1 MITQEPH
8 HLMYRPQATSS
19 HARVTTT
26 SVWPVVALVALF
38 ALGTASTA
46 EAQDSVF
53 EWENATEFSFV
64 TTSGN
69 ASSSTLGLK
78 SILDGKSE
86 VSAFKFELGGI
97 RAESNFTDRS
107 AVANGSGGFTISEVT
122 RTEQSAENYFARSRF
137 DQNLGENNF
146 FAFGGAGW
154 ERNTFAGFN
163 NRFSFV
169 AGIGDAWVDNDQT
182 LFKTDIGGTYTIQK
196 DVDPTPGASDGFGGL
211 RATIELRRALN
222 QTTEFKSTMVAD
234 ENLSNTDDLRLDW
247 TSSLSVALSEGL
259 AFSTSYRLIF
269 DNDPAQIG
277 VPVLDAPNGTPT
289 GAQTLIPSNGTDGF
303 LTLSLVIKL

>member
-1 MITQEPH
+1 MSRAYAPCGLARRT
-8 HLMYRPQATSS
+8 LTAT
-19 HARVTTT
+19 V
-26 SVWPVVALVALF
+26 PGVAVLAALT
-38 ALGTASTA
+38 LGTATA
-46 EAQDSVF
+46 IEAQESAF
-53 EWENATEFSFV
+53 AWENSTEFSFV

-69 ASSSTLGLK
+69 ASSNTLGLK
-78 SILDGKSE
+78 SSLDGKSE
-86 VSAFKFELGGI
+86 VSALKFELGGI

-107 AVANGSGGFTISEVT
+107 AVANGSGGFNITEVT

-137 DQNLGENNF
+137 DRDLGENNF

-169 AGIGDAWVDNDQT
+169 AGVGDAWVDNDRT

-196 DVDPTPGASDGFGGL
+196 DVDPTPGAAEGFGGV

-222 QTTEFKSTMVAD
+222 ETTEFKSTMVAD

-247 TSSLSVALSEGL
+247 TSSLSVSLSEGL
-259 AFSTSYRLIF
+259 AFSTSYRLLF

-277 VPVLDAPNGTPT
+277 VPVLDAPNGSPT
-289 GAQTLIPSNGTDGF
+289 GAQTLVPSNGTDGF
-303 LTLSLVIKL
+303 LTVSLVIKL